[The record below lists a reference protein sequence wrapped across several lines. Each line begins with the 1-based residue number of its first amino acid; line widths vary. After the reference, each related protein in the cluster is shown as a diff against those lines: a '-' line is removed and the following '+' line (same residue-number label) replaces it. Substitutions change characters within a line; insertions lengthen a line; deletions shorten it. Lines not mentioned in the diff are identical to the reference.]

1 MPVVAGNLTNTKRAK
16 ELLDL
21 QSADTRDDAIIH
33 SLINSASAV
42 VSSYCKRDFKYGSVT
57 ERIDGLGDTYILT
70 QNYPI
75 IAVTTLHVDSTRT
88 FGSSSL
94 QTEDTHYYVEEE
106 IGKIR
111 ALSGGLFRSGVAN
124 IQVVYTHGPA
134 SYRVGAGNNT
144 LSFVENGSSKTAT
157 VTVGNYNAVSFA
169 AALQTAMD
177 AASGGSTNYTVTYDT
192 VGETFTITM
201 AGDSVSELQ
210 LLWTTTSYLGDLM
223 GFTTTEDDTGATTY
237 TSDEPSAGVITG
249 IEEATRDL
257 VHHWNRLVME
267 RDWLVKRREVRDTVT
282 MFEIKDIPPLI
293 KLQLDLYVNR
303 YPGTTF

>member
-1 MPVVAGNLTNTKRAK
+1 MPVVAGNLTTTQRVK

-21 QSADTRDDAIIH
+21 QSSDTRDDAIIH

-42 VSSYCKRDFKYGSVT
+42 VASYCKRDFKYGSVT
-57 ERIDGLGDTYILT
+57 ERKDGLGDTYILT
-70 QNYPI
+70 DNYPI
-75 IAVTTLHVDSTRT
+75 IDVTTLHVDSTRA
-88 FGSSSL
+88 FGATSL
-94 QTEDTHYYVEEE
+94 QTEDTHYYVENE

-111 ALSGGLFRSGVAN
+111 ALTSGLFLRGIAN

-134 SYRVGAGNNT
+134 SYQVRAGSNT

-177 AASGGSTNYTVTYDT
+177 ASSGGSTNYTVTYDT
-192 VGETFTITM
+192 TGETFTITM

-210 LLWTTTSYLGDLM
+210 LLWTSTSYLGDLM
-223 GFTTTEDDTGATTY
+223 GFDTGSDDTGATTY
-237 TSDEPSAGVITG
+237 TSDEPSAGVIAG

-257 VHHWNRLVME
+257 VQHWSRLVFE
-267 RDWLVKRREVRDTVT
+267 RDWLVRRREVRDTVT
-282 MFEIKDIPPLI
+282 MFEIKDIPPFI
-293 KLQLDLYVNR
+293 KMQLDLHVHRYV
-303 YPGTTF
+303 GTTF